1 MFLICSNCV
10 GKVGGVTRY
19 SNLSFFDNF
28 ELILL
33 QAAVTRKSV
42 HALIRQSWIW
52 YIMNW
57 KKMFGKLQSSYG
69 NHGNYDATV
78 SKS

>member
-1 MFLICSNCV
+1 MFLSCSNCV

-19 SNLSFFDNF
+19 STLSFFDNF

-33 QAAVTRKSV
+33 QAGVTRKSV

-57 KKMFGKLQSSYG
+57 KK
-69 NHGNYDATV
+69 NVWEVTV
-78 SKS
+78 FLW